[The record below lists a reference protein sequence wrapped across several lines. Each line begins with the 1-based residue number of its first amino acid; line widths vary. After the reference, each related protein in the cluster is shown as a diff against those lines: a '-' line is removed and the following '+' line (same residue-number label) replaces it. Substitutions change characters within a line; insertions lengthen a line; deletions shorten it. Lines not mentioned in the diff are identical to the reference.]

1 MVEVLVIEPIGD
13 ADLRRIAEVD
23 PGVHV
28 VDARGWFDV
37 EIRESWP
44 AWTVH
49 RYLGNRVCPPST
61 HAGP

>member
-13 ADLRRIAEVD
+13 TDLSRIAAVD
-23 PGVHV
+23 AGVHV

-44 AWTVH
+44 AWDPVIISSEVLH
-49 RYLGNRVCPPST
+49 
-61 HAGP
+61 